1 MPSKNRR
8 GFAAIPGFAPAAL
21 WHTVMRWFILSLQVS
36 AVSAGSI
43 FLYDHEQ
50 EYHPMPKKLIA
61 LMLGSFLMVCFVSL
75 PLLAADDD
83 AKPKYKI
90 KDVMKKAMKGPLLKK
105 VAGGNASDAEKKELH
120 GMLVALGKNKPP
132 KGDAE
137 SWKKLTDSLVKAS
150 QGVIDGDA
158 DAGAALKKAANCK
171 ACHSKHKG
179 K

>member
-1 MPSKNRR
+1 MPR
-8 GFAAIPGFAPAAL
+8 
-21 WHTVMRWFILSLQVS
+21 
-36 AVSAGSI
+36 
-43 FLYDHEQ
+43 
-50 EYHPMPKKLIA
+50 KLIA
-61 LMLGSFLMVCFVSL
+61 LMLGSFMMACFVSL
-75 PLLAADDD
+75 PVIAADDD

-132 KGDAE
+132 KGDAN
-137 SWKKLTDSLVKAS
+137 SWKKFTTALAKA
-150 QGVIDGDA
+150 GKAAVDGDA

-171 ACHSKHKG
+171 GCHSKHKG